1 MTNIELTRN
10 QLDSFLKELYQS
22 GGDVDIAC
30 DYLKINSRLIYNH
43 KVADSAFSDA
53 WDKVLAHIE
62 AEKSADPMRPLSKCS
77 ENELIARL
85 QLLMPEK
92 YGWIDIDPD
101 SILGSN
107 ASGALIT

>member
-1 MTNIELTRN
+1 VTDTELTRD

-22 GGDVDIAC
+22 SGDVDTVC
-30 DYLKINSRLIYNH
+30 DYLKINSQLIFNH

-53 WDKVLAHIE
+53 WDRVLAHIE
-62 AEKSADPMRPLSKCS
+62 AEKSADPMRPLSECL

-101 SILGSN
+101 SI
-107 ASGALIT
+107 